1 MAKRKTETILMYGK
15 GRLAFVCFVVCF
27 VLAAV
32 GCRLFYLHVVRSDAS
47 IAEAEKARKRTEI
60 ISSKRGDITDAKR
73 NLLATS
79 SPVIT
84 IGVDPKTFKY
94 QIGKDNEIPLKQ
106 IQKMSVSE
114 MRAYKPSQ
122 QTRERLERVAQLLG
136 MPYAEL
142 YEKCVAESSW
152 QKLAVIDNEA
162 LFQQIRDCKIKA
174 IYGNRKY
181 TRKYPCETLLAH
193 VIGFVNKEFKPVM
206 GIEQQFDYYLTGQD
220 GWKETE
226 RDGKRM
232 ELTQFRTRTVEPTDG
247 LNVELSID
255 LFIQQIVQQQ
265 MGAIVATYRP
275 ETAAIIVSEPSTGYV
290 LAMASYPTF
299 NPNKFNKYDTGNFL
313 NFAISGQYEPGST
326 FKVVPVAAALNE
338 SLIGPDD
345 KFDCTQTAM
354 SYNGKMLRMP
364 KDDHPLGK
372 NATVRDII
380 KKSSNRGSALIGG
393 RLGAQRLVDYAHK
406 FGFGQ
411 KTDIGLI
418 GEISGNVLP
427 LAKWD
432 SLTITR
438 MPIGHAVAVTPLQIH
453 CAMATIANQGV
464 YMQPQL
470 VKRIYDAK
478 GQTVMNYAPK
488 ALRRVISPK
497 VATLMEEM
505 LAEVTTPT
513 GTARRA
519 AIKGFKV
526 AGKTGTS
533 QKFIKAKDLP
543 PNADGTRRKRG
554 EYSNKKHV
562 ASFTGFFPATRPR
575 LVITVV
581 VDTPK
586 LKGVGYGGLVAAP
599 AFREIGEQAAVY
611 LGIQSDEEFEK
622 TMAWKTLNY
631 DGNL

>member
-1 MAKRKTETILMYGK
+1 
-15 GRLAFVCFVVCF
+15 
-27 VLAAV
+27 
-32 GCRLFYLHVVRSDAS
+32 
-47 IAEAEKARKRTEI
+47 
-60 ISSKRGDITDAKR
+60 
-73 NLLATS
+73 
-79 SPVIT
+79 
-84 IGVDPKTFKY
+84 
-94 QIGKDNEIPLKQ
+94 
-106 IQKMSVSE
+106 
-114 MRAYKPSQ
+114 
-122 QTRERLERVAQLLG
+122 
-136 MPYAEL
+136 
-142 YEKCVAESSW
+142 
-152 QKLAVIDNEA
+152 
-162 LFQQIRDCKIKA
+162 
-174 IYGNRKY
+174 
-181 TRKYPCETLLAH
+181 
-193 VIGFVNKEFKPVM
+193 
-206 GIEQQFDYYLTGQD
+206 
-220 GWKETE
+220 
-226 RDGKRM
+226 
-232 ELTQFRTRTVEPTDG
+232 
-247 LNVELSID
+247 
-255 LFIQQIVQQQ
+255 
-265 MGAIVATYRP
+265 
-275 ETAAIIVSEPSTGYV
+275 
-290 LAMASYPTF
+290 
-299 NPNKFNKYDTGNFL
+299 
-313 NFAISGQYEPGST
+313 
-326 FKVVPVAAALNE
+326 
-338 SLIGPDD
+338 
-345 KFDCTQTAM
+345 
-354 SYNGKMLRMP
+354 
-364 KDDHPLGK
+364 
-372 NATVRDII
+372 
-380 KKSSNRGSALIGG
+380 
-393 RLGAQRLVDYAHK
+393 
-406 FGFGQ
+406 
-411 KTDIGLI
+411 
-418 GEISGNVLP
+418 
-427 LAKWD
+427 
-432 SLTITR
+432 

-497 VATLMEEM
+497 VATLMAEM